1 MRLASGENEE
11 PIWAPV
17 PPLEVLRS
25 LLEIFDLCASVG
37 GQVTL
42 RLTAGRQQKAEGVII
57 EVVEGANADLAL
69 SALTGSPLLNGLR
82 PGWQAVLMP
91 WRDAGGR
98 FFLSLAARDSEST

>member
-1 MRLASGENEE
+1 M
-11 PIWAPV
+11 
-17 PPLEVLRS
+17 
-25 LLEIFDLCASVG
+25 
-37 GQVTL
+37 TL
-42 RLTAGRQQKAEGVII
+42 RFTAGRQQKAEGVII